1 MTERTG
7 VVAAVVLINEH
18 VLMSAIDS
26 GWLNDAVGRYAGW
39 LDSRP
44 DLTDA
49 LCWTVA
55 RTDQPGE
62 AAMRLLSPDWSI
74 GDRVDLDGL
83 AELSFE
89 DADAPG
95 DREHRGWLIETGSHV
110 GVLELNGFGGSV
122 VASVRAWSISFP
134 ATAGMF
140 WNVNS
145 VNQLIVARRG
155 EPEIYEML
163 IGEPTDGLGPILGRY
178 RALLDDES
186 QPWASGLAIVEAETG
201 LALDHAV
208 LDGHWPVVEFA
219 SRLIAPEPPSGP
231 GADGGA
237 RFALA
242 LERADPAVVVEAL
255 AFGAAA
261 TVDATALGDEPAVAD
276 ALAAI
281 RSGRQFVRD
290 GEETERFRQLG
301 YRLRAEIDR
310 SPFKAGD
317 PADPAW
323 RRYQSWAALS
333 SFATGIRFD
342 DGWLHVRNALD
353 DGWPVVQDQIIAMLD
368 RRWG

>member
-1 MTERTG
+1 ML
-7 VVAAVVLINEH
+7 V
-18 VLMSAIDS
+18 SAIDS
-26 GWLNDAVGRYAGW
+26 EWLNDAVGRYAGW

-55 RTDQPGE
+55 RTDQSGQ

-74 GDRVDLDGL
+74 GDRADLDGL
-83 AELSFE
+83 AELSSE
-89 DADAPG
+89 DVDAPRE
-95 DREHRGWLIETGSHV
+95 REHRGWLIETGSHV
-110 GVLELNGFGGSV
+110 AVLELTGFGGSILDN
-122 VASVRAWSISFP
+122 VRAWSISFP

-145 VNQLIVARRG
+145 VNQLMVARHG
-155 EPEIYEML
+155 EPELYEML
-163 IGEPTDGLGPILGRY
+163 IGEPTDGLGRILGRY

-186 QPWASGLAIVEAETG
+186 HPWASGLAIVEAETG

-208 LDGHWPVVEFA
+208 LDGQWPVVEFA
-219 SRLIAPEPPSGP
+219 SRLTAPAPPSGP

-242 LERADPAVVVEAL
+242 LERADPAVVAEAQ
-255 AFGAAA
+255 AFAAA
-261 TVDATALGDEPAVAD
+261 ASVDATALGDEPAVAD

-290 GEETERFRQLG
+290 AEETERFLQLG
-301 YRLRAEIDR
+301 YRLTEERDR

-317 PADPAW
+317 PADPGW
-323 RRYQSWAALS
+323 RRYQSYAALS
-333 SFATGIRFD
+333 SFAMGIRFG

-353 DGWPVVQDQIIAMLD
+353 DGWPAVRDQLIAMLD
-368 RRWG
+368 R